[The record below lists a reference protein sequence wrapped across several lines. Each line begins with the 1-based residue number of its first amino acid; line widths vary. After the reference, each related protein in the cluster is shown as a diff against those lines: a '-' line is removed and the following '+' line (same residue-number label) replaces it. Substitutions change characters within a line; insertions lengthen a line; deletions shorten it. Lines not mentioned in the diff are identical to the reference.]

1 MLIDAAARSSA
12 PPRRRST
19 ETFGEK
25 TVLSTTTTDT
35 DRRKAHRRT
44 ASGYTRGAET
54 RQRIVNVALEMFGR
68 LGYEHTLMRDIAA
81 KARVKATV
89 LHYYF
94 EGKRGLHLACVE
106 YIHERSRQ
114 LLQDVLDQ
122 ARQAMATKTGR
133 AALIEIVCLIY
144 ERCAEYLLTTPEF
157 ELWTNFMGW
166 DNHAK
171 VPHPSRKMLEQR
183 IRRDF
188 MQLMWDLIGRITGKG
203 ASDVDTRIRVLTL
216 GGQLAVLEL
225 ARRRSMDD
233 IGWTVVDEPSLR
245 KFKSIIR
252 EQTAAALRN
261 A

>member
-1 MLIDAAARSSA
+1 
-12 PPRRRST
+12 
-19 ETFGEK
+19 
-25 TVLSTTTTDT
+25 LSTKTTDT
-35 DRRKAHRRT
+35 ERRKGYRRT

-68 LGYEHTLMRDIAA
+68 LGYEHTAMRDIAA

-106 YIHERSRQ
+106 HIHERSRQ

-122 ARQAMATKTGR
+122 ARQAMATKPGR
-133 AALIEIVCLIY
+133 AALIEIVCHIY

-157 ELWTNFMGW
+157 ELWTEFMGW

-171 VPHPSRKMLEQR
+171 VPHPSRNMLER
-183 IRRDF
+183 GMRREF
-188 MQLMWDLIGRITGKG
+188 MQLMCDLIGRITGKG

-216 GGQLAVLEL
+216 GAQLAVLEL

-245 KFKSIIR
+245 KFQSIIR
-252 EQTAAALRN
+252 EQTTAALRN